1 MDDLAFALIVNT
13 LTLGAAYT
21 LVAVG
26 FVVVLNAA
34 GAVNFAHG
42 DLVMAGGYAAIML
55 AGILPLPALAL
66 LPAVV
71 AIMAILGLALSLAAY
86 FPIASQPPTS
96 LFVSTIAVGAMLQH
110 GTLALFG
117 AEPRTG
123 PPIAGGAPVVI
134 LGASIGRDSLVVI
147 GAAVV
152 LVGALAWFLYRT
164 QIGRALRA
172 TAQDRDMARAIGIR
186 VHHMI
191 ALAFMMGAAFAGVA
205 GLLLAPRYFMS
216 PAEGGPLM
224 LKAYIAA
231 TLGGWGRIG
240 GAVIGALTVAA
251 FQVLVSRFVSY
262 TAAEA
267 LLYGAILLVLVLR
280 PQGLFGDAAHRRA

>member
-1 MDDLAFALIVNT
+1 MDDLAVALIVNT
-13 LTLGAAYT
+13 LALGAAYT

-26 FVVVLNAA
+26 FVLVLNAA

-42 DLVMAGGYAAIML
+42 DLVMAGGFAAIML
-55 AGILPLPALAL
+55 AGVLPLPAWAL

-86 FPIASQPPTS
+86 FPLANQPPTS
-96 LFVSTIAVGAMLQH
+96 LFVSTIAVGAILQH
-110 GTLALFG
+110 GALALFG

-123 PPIAGGAPVVI
+123 PAIAEGLPVVI
-134 LGASIGRDSLVVI
+134 LGASIGRDSLVII
-147 GAAVV
+147 GAAVL
-152 LVGALAWFLYRT
+152 LVGALAWVLYRT

-191 ALAFMMGAAFAGVA
+191 ALAFMMGAALAGVA

-216 PAEGGPLM
+216 PTEGGPLM

-231 TLGGWGRIG
+231 ALGGWGHIG
-240 GAVIGALTVAA
+240 GAVMGALIVAA

-267 LLYGAILLVLVLR
+267 LLYGAILAVLVLR
-280 PQGLFGDAAHRRA
+280 PQGLFGEAARRRA